1 MIRIALIVF
10 FAFLIQS
17 ASAQVSLQS
26 VLDSISVN
34 NLQIK
39 ASSQNRDTEISS
51 ARTGLTPADPQV
63 DYGYFPGSNSEIGT
77 KTTLSISQSFN
88 FPTFYAR
95 KKDGAV
101 LFGEKYKALHR
112 NNIRHILFDA
122 ASLYIELVYQ
132 DKYCSELKKRSDDAE
147 AVKIMFDKRVQKG
160 DANQLELNKVQMEA
174 LHWSNELS
182 IAEARRMEKKQ
193 ILTAMNGGRAIPF
206 ANPEYPM
213 EQLLPVDTILA
224 RAIHND
230 PILRAMG
237 FDQQIAGNNV
247 KLQKALWLPQFKAG
261 YGQETIL
268 NGSYRGVQA
277 GISIPLWQNKNT
289 VKQAQ
294 LQQQSTESSAVS
306 YLQQLQTTINAK
318 YQVVFSLKK
327 NLDEYRK
334 ITESI
339 HSKELLQKSLNSGNI
354 SVLEYYRE
362 LSAWYEAY
370 DRFLQ
375 STRDYNI
382 EMVYLRQYEW

>member
-1 MIRIALIVF
+1 MIRIALILF
-10 FAFLIQS
+10 LTLLIQI

-39 ASSQNRDTEISS
+39 ASSQNRDAEISA
-51 ARTGLTPADPQV
+51 ARTGLAPADPQV

-77 KTTLSISQSFN
+77 KTTLSISQSFY

-95 KKDGAV
+95 KKEGAV
-101 LFGEKYKALHR
+101 LSGEKSKALHR

-122 ASLYIELVYQ
+122 ASQYLELVYQ
-132 DKYCSELKKRSDDAE
+132 DKYCTELRKRSADAE
-147 AVKIMFDKRVQKG
+147 AVKTMFDKRVQKG

-182 IAEARRMEKKQ
+182 IAVARRTEKKQ

-237 FDQQIAGNNV
+237 FDLQIAGNNV
-247 KLQKALWLPQFKAG
+247 KLQKSLWLPQFKAG
-261 YGQETIL
+261 YGQETVL

-289 VKQAQ
+289 VRQAQ
-294 LQQQSTESSAVS
+294 LQQQSTESSAS
-306 YLQQLQTTINAK
+306 SFLQQLQATINAK
-318 YQVVFSLKK
+318 YQVVSSLKK

-334 ITESI
+334 ITESM

-362 LSAWYEAY
+362 LSGWYEAY

-375 STRDYNI
+375 STRNYNL
-382 EMVYLRQYEW
+382 EMVYLKQYEW